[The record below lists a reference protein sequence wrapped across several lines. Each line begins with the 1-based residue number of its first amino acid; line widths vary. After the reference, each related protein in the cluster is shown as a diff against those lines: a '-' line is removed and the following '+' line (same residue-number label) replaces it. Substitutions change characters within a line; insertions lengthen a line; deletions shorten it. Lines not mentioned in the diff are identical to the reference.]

1 MRRWNGW
8 GDDKVDFH
16 LSGSAQGMLEELIGS
31 GTPRED
37 VDLAGM
43 LAKIPASRL
52 PDHPLVDREPL
63 TRLRHAVGQSFPDW
77 VQIRYGDLRR
87 FPDGVAFPNDDRE
100 VGVLLRYAAETEA
113 RVIPY
118 GGGTSVVGHLTT
130 PKGDQPVLM
139 IATTRLNQ
147 LQKLDRRNY
156 LATFGAGVNGPDL
169 EAALRAEGFTLGH
182 YPQSFEYSTLGG
194 WVAARSSGQQSLGYG
209 RIEDMFAGGRM
220 YTPTGIFDMNT
231 LPASAAGP
239 DLRHMVLG
247 SEGRMGVI
255 SEATVRIRRL
265 PEAERFHAVFFPD
278 WTLAEQAVREVSQA
292 GVPLSMMRL
301 SNAMET
307 QTNLA
312 LAGKERLINGLKQ
325 YLELR
330 RVNVADQGCM
340 LIIGFTGARAI
351 VKAGR
356 RKALELC
363 RRYRGVHM
371 YRMLGEAWRK
381 NRFRTP
387 YARNELWRLGYGV
400 DTLET
405 CVHWDVVGEAMAG
418 IEAALRNALNVENE
432 AVHVFTHLSHF
443 YSSGCSIYTTYL
455 FRLPANGEAAMARW
469 RRLKE
474 AASEQI
480 VKYRGTISHQH
491 GVGEDHQPYLVH
503 EKTPLG
509 IDLIKQNCAFFDPKG
524 MMNPGKLV

>member
-8 GDDKVDFH
+8 GDDKVEFH
-16 LSGSAQGMLEELIGS
+16 LAPTARRMLEERIGAA
-31 GTPRED
+31 TPRAE
-37 VDLAGM
+37 VDLETM
-43 LAKIPASRL
+43 VSRVPASRL
-52 PDHPLVDREPL
+52 PEHLLVDRSPA

-77 VQIRYGDLRR
+77 VHIRYGSLAR
-87 FPDGVAFPNDDRE
+87 FPDGVAVPNDE
-100 VGVLLRYAAETEA
+100 AELATLLAYAAEVEA
-113 RVIPY
+113 LVIPY

-130 PKGDQPVLM
+130 PVGPRPVLM
-139 IATTRLNQ
+139 IATTRLNT
-147 LQKLDRRNY
+147 LTDLDERNF
-156 LATFGAGVNGPDL
+156 LATFGAGVTGPDL
-169 EAALRAEGFTLGH
+169 EAALRAQGFTLGH

-220 YTPTGIFDMNT
+220 HTPMGLFEMNT

-239 DLRHMVLG
+239 DLRQMVLG

-255 SEATVRIRRL
+255 SQATVRVRRL

-278 WTLAEQAVREVSQA
+278 WTAAESAVRELSQA
-292 GVPLSMMRL
+292 GIPLSMMRL
-301 SNAMET
+301 SNAVET

-312 LAGKERLINGLKQ
+312 LAGKERLISGLKQ

-330 RVNVADQGCM
+330 KVNVADQGCM
-340 LIIGFTGARAI
+340 LMLGFTGQRAI

-356 RKALELC
+356 RKALDIC

-387 YARNELWRLGYGV
+387 YARNELWRLGYGA

-405 CVHWDVVGEAMAG
+405 CVHWGVVGEAMTQ
-418 IEAALRNALNVENE
+418 IETALRDALADEGE

-455 FRLPANGEAAMARW
+455 FRLPHDGETAMARW
-469 RRLKE
+469 KKLKQ
-474 AASEQI
+474 AASDQI
-480 VKYRGTISHQH
+480 VKFGGTISHQH
-491 GVGEDHQPYLVH
+491 GVGEDHRPYLVH

-509 IDLIKQNCAFFDPKG
+509 VELIRKNCAFFDPSG